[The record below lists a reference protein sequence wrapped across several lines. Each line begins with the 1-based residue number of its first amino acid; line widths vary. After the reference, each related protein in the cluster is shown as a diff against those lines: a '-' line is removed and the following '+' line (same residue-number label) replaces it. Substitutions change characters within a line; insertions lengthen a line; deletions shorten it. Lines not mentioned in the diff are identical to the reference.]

1 MQAYSMDLRER
12 ALLDSD
18 AGMKAADVAVKYRV
32 SGSWVRLLKQRRRE
46 TGEVAPRV
54 QRHGRRRMLE
64 PHLHTLAAL
73 IAEQPDRTL
82 AELKDALGTPASLAP
97 VLQQA
102 RHGGAMDQGR
112 QAGNALDAAVV
123 PSVPGERSAPAPERP
138 GLQPG
143 QLVAQTGPAAADQAL
158 VAHESAAATGENR
171 GPASEACAVLLAPVG
186 RRASDA
192 AAVRRHATEDLGAAS
207 AGRLTR
213 GECYEARLAKKGH
226 KCGAVSEECPESRGL
241 QSVARQR
248 GLR

>member
-82 AELKDALGTPASLAP
+82 SRAEGRARHAGQSGDDLARGGGSGRDRQKKRSGPPNTIDLTSRPRGSCGTPP
-97 VLQQA
+97 
-102 RHGGAMDQGR
+102 R
-112 QAGNALDAAVV
+112 
-123 PSVPGERSAPAPERP
+123 RP
-138 GLQPG
+138 GIRHAWFFSMKPALRTISCG
-143 QLVAQTGPAAADQAL
+143 GMVGP
-158 VAHESAAATGENR
+158 SA
-171 GPASEACAVLLAPVG
+171 GPASTTT
-186 RRASDA
+186 RRAPGGRP
-192 AAVRRHATEDLGAAS
+192 VRFSQR
-207 AGRLTR
+207 
-213 GECYEARLAKKGH
+213 
-226 KCGAVSEECPESRGL
+226 CG
-241 QSVARQR
+241 
-248 GLR
+248 